1 MIEEIKTI
9 VRNKIAILPMLGAI
23 LIIISLFT
31 PFAISKGL
39 EGISISSQSN
49 VWYWGIYQEQ
59 DQIFFLNIP
68 FMLNIILSTT
78 MIIFVT
84 LILILSIEFGLNDL
98 KRKLFGELIFIFIV
112 LIYLSMT
119 LTVRLIEYAFS
130 VMPDLEPA
138 LWTNAPFWSYRLGGF
153 GNFGINIGIFLVVLG
168 SIISLIESRK
178 SFFYIEITILL
189 IWIINYLIFPFGFF

>member
-59 DQIFFLNIP
+59 NQIFFLNIP

-78 MIIFVT
+78 MIIFAT
-84 LILILSIEFGLNDL
+84 LILILSI
-98 KRKLFGELIFIFIV
+98 
-112 LIYLSMT
+112 
-119 LTVRLIEYAFS
+119 
-130 VMPDLEPA
+130 
-138 LWTNAPFWSYRLGGF
+138 
-153 GNFGINIGIFLVVLG
+153 
-168 SIISLIESRK
+168 
-178 SFFYIEITILL
+178 
-189 IWIINYLIFPFGFF
+189 